1 MYQHLP
7 SFVLGF
13 HGCDREVAESVLA
26 GETLKPSTN
35 DYDWLGQGVYFWENS
50 PERALSYAESI
61 KRYVKRGKGSIKDP
75 YVIGA
80 VIDLGLCFNLTEEG
94 ALLELSGAF
103 ALLEATADATG
114 NSLPINK
121 AGFEGDLDLLKRH
134 LDCAVF
140 QNMHAAR
147 AKFDLPSYETVRS
160 PFNEGGQLYPGT
172 SFRQKT
178 HIQICVRE
186 ISCIKGYFRPLN
198 DDGSLFQPND

>member
-13 HGCDREVAESVLA
+13 HGCDRAVAESVLD
-26 GETLKPSTN
+26 GELLKPSTN
-35 DYDWLGQGVYFWENS
+35 DYDWLGQGIYFWENS
-50 PERALSYAESI
+50 PERALSYAQSI
-61 KRYVKRGKGSIKDP
+61 KRYNKRGRGSIKHP

-94 ALLELSGAF
+94 ALNELQGAF
-103 ALLEATADATG
+103 EVLSATASATG
-114 NSLPINK
+114 NSLPVNK
-121 AGFEGDLDLLKRH
+121 PGFEGDLDLLKRH

-147 AKFDLPSYETVRS
+147 AQLDLPEYETVRS
-160 PFNEGGQLYPGT
+160 PFDEGEELYPGT

-178 HIQICVRE
+178 HIQICVRK
-186 ISCIKGYFRPLN
+186 ISCIKGFFRPLK
-198 DDGSLFQPND
+198 DDGSLFQLID

>member
-1 MYQHLP
+1 MYQLLP

-26 GETLKPSTN
+26 GEPLKPSTN

-80 VIDLGLCFNLTEEG
+80 VIDLGFCFNLTEEG

-103 ALLEATADATG
+103 ELLKATAGATG
-114 NSLPINK
+114 NPLPVNK

-160 PFNEGGQLYPGT
+160 PFNEEN
-172 SFRQKT
+172 SFTQGRALDKKLT
-178 HIQICVRE
+178 
-186 ISCIKGYFRPLN
+186 FRSVYAKLAA
-198 DDGSLFQPND
+198 